1 MIILKVIEG
10 GVCAAYGFQ
19 AGSCLCGIKQNAT
32 KDDVAMIFSKT
43 ICQVAATYT
52 KNLVKAAPLKVT
64 KKHLEN
70 GKAQAVIVNS
80 GNANAC
86 NPVEIEMAERE
97 AMAAAKALKVDIN
110 DVVVASTGVIGQPLP
125 IECIE
130 KNIDKLVLSDNGSDK
145 AAVAI
150 MTTDTVKKT
159 IAVEFEINGVV
170 CHMGGICKGSG
181 MIHPN
186 MGTMLCFITCDVNID
201 STLIDEAIHE
211 NVKKTFNRVSVDGDT
226 STNDMCV
233 VMCNG
238 MAHNKLVNKADDS
251 YELFKSALLFV
262 METLAKK
269 IAADGEGAGKLMTCT
284 VKGAAS
290 EEDGENLAMSVCS
303 SSLVKAAMF
312 GADANWGRV
321 ICALGYSGTE
331 MNPDTVD
338 IFFACKDKMIQC
350 CKDGKALEFD
360 EDLAKEILLSD
371 EIEIISD
378 VKMGNY
384 EVSCWG
390 CDLTYDYVKI
400 NGDYRT

>member
-1 MIILKVIEG
+1 MKVIEG
-10 GVCAAYGFQ
+10 GVCAPNGFK
-19 AGSCLCGIKQNAT
+19 AGACLCGIKKTST
-32 KDDVAMIFSKT
+32 KDDVAIIYSEKE
-43 ICQVAATYT
+43 CQVAAVYT
-52 KNLVKAAPLKVT
+52 KNIVKAAPLKVT
-64 KKHLEN
+64 KQHIAD
-70 GKAQAVIVNS
+70 GVAQAVIVNS

-86 NPVEIEMAERE
+86 NPVEMEMATRE
-97 AMAAAKALKVDIN
+97 AQAAATLLGIDVN
-110 DVVVASTGVIGQPLP
+110 NVVVASTGVIGQPLP
-125 IECIE
+125 VECIE
-130 KNIDKLVLSDNGSDK
+130 QNIKNIEIKENNSL
-145 AAVAI
+145 AAATAI
-150 MTTDTVKKT
+150 LTTDTVEKT
-159 IAVEFEINGVV
+159 IAVEFEVNGTI

-186 MGTMLCFITCDVNID
+186 MGTMLAFITTDCVID
-201 STLIDEAIHE
+201 HTLLDEMIHD

-233 VMCNG
+233 VMANG
-238 MAHNKLVNKADDS
+238 LAQNAAVSKDNES
-251 YELFKSALLFV
+251 YEVFKNVLHFI
-262 METLAKK
+262 MQTLAKK

-284 VKGAAS
+284 VKGAKS
-290 EEDGENLAMSVCS
+290 EADAENLAMSVCS

-331 MNPDTVD
+331 IDPNTVD
-338 IFFACKDKMIQC
+338 IFFASKEKTVQC

-360 EDLAKEILLSD
+360 EELAKEILLSD

-378 VKMGNY
+378 IKQGDF